1 MKKIIAFGVGRRLDY
16 LMQEGYLEDFEVLAF
31 CDNDVAKQG
40 KMIGGLEIISPA
52 RIKEYTYDSIYVTS
66 KKYYEEIRRGL
77 EEEWK
82 IDRDRVKYF
91 RMNKYDGEL
100 SYWRERFIEEGGEFK
115 NSHYKKLMLGI
126 AEQEDDDFLRGMVVA
141 DFGCGPRGSLQ
152 WTDKP
157 RIKLGIDVL
166 AKDYMDHFGEEL
178 AGHNMIYVTSSE
190 KHIPLPTGFVDCL
203 FTINSLDHV
212 DNLQQ
217 MAGEILRILK
227 HGGTLLASFNL
238 NEPCTECEPQTL
250 TEDLVRNLILDNFTI
265 ESYRLA
271 YKEEGDTY
279 RNIFNNK
286 TVTVSDE
293 EIKPVVLWV
302 KGKKK

>member
-100 SYWRERFIEEGGEFK
+100 SYWRERDRK
-115 NSHYKKLMLGI
+115 S
-126 AEQEDDDFLRGMVVA
+126 VV
-141 DFGCGPRGSLQ
+141 
-152 WTDKP
+152 
-157 RIKLGIDVL
+157 
-166 AKDYMDHFGEEL
+166 
-178 AGHNMIYVTSSE
+178 
-190 KHIPLPTGFVDCL
+190 
-203 FTINSLDHV
+203 
-212 DNLQQ
+212 
-217 MAGEILRILK
+217 
-227 HGGTLLASFNL
+227 
-238 NEPCTECEPQTL
+238 
-250 TEDLVRNLILDNFTI
+250 
-265 ESYRLA
+265 
-271 YKEEGDTY
+271 
-279 RNIFNNK
+279 
-286 TVTVSDE
+286 
-293 EIKPVVLWV
+293 
-302 KGKKK
+302 